1 MRVVV
6 TGGAGFIGSY
16 LTRLLVEKNHEV
28 IVVDN
33 LCRGNIRNLDGID
46 VKLEK
51 VDIRSH
57 DELGRI
63 VKNVD
68 GVFHQA
74 ALTDVQESFAKKD
87 EYHDV
92 NVRGTENIFKLA
104 KEHNFKVVYAS
115 SSSVYGDP
123 IKVPIKED
131 HPRNPINPYGT
142 TKLEDELLAERC
154 SKDGV
159 KIIGLRYLNVYGKGQ
174 NLSYAGVITKFVDR
188 LKNKQPPVIFGDG
201 TQVRDFIYVKD
212 VVQANLLAMTSKVDS
227 GFFNIGTGVAT
238 SIEDLAHILI
248 DLFGARLEPVH
259 EKPLKGDIKISQAD
273 ISLAKNLL
281 GWQPKTDLRDG
292 LRVFLEN

>member
-1 MRVVV
+1 
-6 TGGAGFIGSY
+6 
-16 LTRLLVEKNHEV
+16 
-28 IVVDN
+28 
-33 LCRGNIRNLDGID
+33 
-46 VKLEK
+46 
-51 VDIRSH
+51 
-57 DELGRI
+57 
-63 VKNVD
+63 
-68 GVFHQA
+68 
-74 ALTDVQESFAKKD
+74 
-87 EYHDV
+87 
-92 NVRGTENIFKLA
+92 
-104 KEHNFKVVYAS
+104 
-115 SSSVYGDP
+115 
-123 IKVPIKED
+123 
-131 HPRNPINPYGT
+131 
-142 TKLEDELLAERC
+142 
-154 SKDGV
+154 
-159 KIIGLRYLNVYGKGQ
+159 
-174 NLSYAGVITKFVDR
+174 VITKFVDR